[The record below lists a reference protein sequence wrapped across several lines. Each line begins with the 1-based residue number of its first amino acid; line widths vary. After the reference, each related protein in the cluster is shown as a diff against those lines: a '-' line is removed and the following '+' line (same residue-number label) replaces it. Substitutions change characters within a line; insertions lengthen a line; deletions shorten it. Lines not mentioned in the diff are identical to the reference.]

1 MLDSGGGG
9 GVGFEVEPDTIAAGA
24 GPLGSAA
31 QGSTI
36 YGTMVLSHASSAA
49 GAAGEGPLA
58 GVLGDFGAKVNEAAS
73 RLATSLQAAATA
85 LEATAQAYTQSDAA
99 LPGAP

>member
-1 MLDSGGGG
+1 VLDSGGGG
-9 GVGFEVEPDTIAAGA
+9 GGFDVEPATIAAGA

-31 QGSTI
+31 GNSTI
-36 YGTMVLSHASSAA
+36 YGVMVSAHTSAAA

-58 GVLGDFGAKVNEAAS
+58 GVLGDFGAQVNEAAS
-73 RLATSLQAAATA
+73 QLATSLQAAATA